1 MKIALLVSMLFFV
14 ALLALGV
21 VLALYQHKRRAS
33 GKLQLIGEIGAVND
47 ALDPEGTVIVGGELW
62 RARAND
68 GSRISTRTQVRI
80 VGFDGHLALVE
91 SYK

>member
-1 MKIALLVSMLFFV
+1 MRIALLLSMLVFV
-14 ALLALGV
+14 ALLALAV

-33 GKLQLIGEIGAVND
+33 GNLQLIGKIAEVD
-47 ALDPEGTVIVGGELW
+47 AALEPEGTVIVGGELW
-62 RARAND
+62 RAKSKD
-68 GSRISTRTQVRI
+68 GSRISARAQVRV